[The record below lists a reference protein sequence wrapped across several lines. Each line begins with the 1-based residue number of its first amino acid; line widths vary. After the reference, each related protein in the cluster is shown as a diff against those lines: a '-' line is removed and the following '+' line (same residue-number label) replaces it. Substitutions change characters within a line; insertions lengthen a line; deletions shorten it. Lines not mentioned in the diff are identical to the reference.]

1 MKVGVEMFL
10 GWQVFV
16 CVSIVA
22 AGSVSKGAMKVVALC
37 WVGWTVFAVLPI
49 YAFWVGLFQLAN
61 VGITYSVM
69 NSKK

>member
-1 MKVGVEMFL
+1 MFL
-10 GWQVFV
+10 GWQIVV

-37 WVGWTVFAVLPI
+37 WVGWTVLAVLPI

-61 VGITYSVM
+61 VVITYSVM

>member
-1 MKVGVEMFL
+1 MFL
-10 GWQVFV
+10 GWQIFV

-37 WVGWTVFAVLPI
+37 WVGWTVLAVLPI

-61 VGITYSVM
+61 VGITYFVM
-69 NSKK
+69 DSKK

>member
-1 MKVGVEMFL
+1 MFL
-10 GWQVFV
+10 GWQIFV
-16 CVSIVA
+16 CVSIAA

-49 YAFWVGLFQLAN
+49 YAFWVGLLQLAN

>member
-1 MKVGVEMFL
+1 MFL
-10 GWQVFV
+10 GWQIFV

-22 AGSVSKGAMKVVALC
+22 SGSVSKGAMKVVALC
-37 WVGWTVFAVLPI
+37 WVGWTLFAVLPI

-61 VGITYSVM
+61 VGVTYSVM

>member
-1 MKVGVEMFL
+1 MERIVVFL

>member
-10 GWQVFV
+10 GWQIFV

-37 WVGWTVFAVLPI
+37 WVGWTLFAVLPI

-61 VGITYSVM
+61 VGVTYSVM

>member
-1 MKVGVEMFL
+1 MFL
-10 GWQVFV
+10 GWQIFV

-22 AGSVSKGAMKVVALC
+22 AGSVSMGAMKVVALC

>member
-1 MKVGVEMFL
+1 MFL